1 MRYRALSPTGDFT
14 FGQGKANFLVDSPAT
29 VGQAILTRL
38 RLWTGEWFLDLT
50 EGTPWL
56 TGILGR
62 NGTGAADL
70 AIQNRILGTPGVVS
84 IVSYSSYLN
93 PATRQFT
100 VSGVVVQTQYGAI
113 TVTQGI
119 SLNIGGIAPLG
130 EFVLG
135 TNVLA

>member
-14 FGQGKANFLVDSPAT
+14 FGQGKANFLANSPAT

-38 RLWTGEWFLDLT
+38 RLWTGEWFLDQT

-56 TGILGR
+56 TSVLGR

-70 AIQNRILGTPGVVS
+70 AIQERILGTPGVVS

-93 PATRQFT
+93 PATRRFT
-100 VSGVVVQTQYGAI
+100 VSSVTVQTQYGAI
-113 TVTQGI
+113 TLSEGLVFT
-119 SLNIGGIAPLG
+119 A
-130 EFVLG
+130 
-135 TNVLA
+135 